1 MPLPKR
7 LLLYFLS
14 SLLFVFCINADASTL
29 NEVIKRGDLNCGVYP
44 DDPSRS
50 AISITGNWE
59 GFYVDFCRAVA
70 AAVLKNPEYV
80 NYVEVRAKTRF
91 TSLVDRTTDVVMYSS
106 TWTLGRED
114 AYSISFPAVYLF
126 DSQAVLVRKNSGIK
140 SFQDLN
146 NKSVCVT
153 NNTTSQRNLE
163 NIIAINQF
171 NTKVIYSKSDP
182 FFRGSACDAYSGDQM
197 NLLVSLANHTARKQD
212 YSLLPDRLSRE
223 PIGPTVRND
232 DTQWHNI
239 IRAVIHATIL
249 AEEKGITANNADT
262 LREHSNDLEVTNLLG
277 SSGNIGKMLDL
288 DKNWGYRVIKSV
300 GNYAE
305 IFDRN
310 LGKDS
315 PVQAERGLS
324 ALWKDGGTLF
334 SPPFK

>member
-1 MPLPKR
+1 MPLQKHLRWPFFTS
-7 LLLYFLS
+7 LLLTL
-14 SLLFVFCINADASTL
+14 CIESHASTL
-29 NEVIKRGDLNCGVYP
+29 SKVIKRGDINCGVYP

-50 AISITGNWE
+50 AISIQGNWE

-70 AAVLKNPEYV
+70 AAVLQNPDYV
-80 NYVEVRAKTRF
+80 NFVEVRAKTRF

-114 AYSISFPAVYLF
+114 TYAISFPAIYLF
-126 DSQAVLVRKNSGIK
+126 DAQAILVRKNSGIK
-140 SFQDLN
+140 SLKDLN
-146 NKSVCVT
+146 NKSICVT

-163 NIIAINQF
+163 NIIAIRKL
-171 NTKVIYSKSDP
+171 NTEVIYSKSDP
-182 FFRGSACDAYSGDQM
+182 FFRGSACDAYTGDKM
-197 NLLVSLANHTARKQD
+197 NLLISLANHTVRKQD
-212 YSLLPDRLSRE
+212 YTLLPSRLSRE
-223 PIGPTVRND
+223 PISPTVRND
-232 DTQWHNI
+232 DVQWHHI

-249 AEEKGITANNADT
+249 AEEKGVTASNADH

-277 SSGNIGKMLDL
+277 STGNIGEMLGL
-288 DKNWGYRVIKSV
+288 DKDWGYRVIKSV

-310 LGKDS
+310 LGENS
-315 PVQAERGLS
+315 PVQADRGLS